1 VRTHLLQIKS
11 VPGIKGCAVLDLGRR
26 ELHPM
31 LPAAVTN
38 EFMERLTDRLVRL
51 AGQMQP
57 GEQAEFRFSEQAC
70 VVRRLVRGVLYV
82 QGKLGFDADTLQLA
96 LKASASAIDRK
107 LQSAQSQRALGYDF
121 SRPEY
126 MDAILQTFTICGDHF
141 KSSLGHTLV
150 VKRMQK
156 AKENVASLFPIVN
169 DLVVDQ
175 NGRVYPRKGRAL
187 DLDATANEAFARWL
201 AGFINLASSAE
212 PGTPPVN
219 VRDLT
224 KSIAQPLE
232 DSNFYGTLTAVYH

>member
-1 VRTHLLQIKS
+1 MQIKA

-31 LPAAVTN
+31 LPAAVSP
-38 EFMERLTDRLVRL
+38 EFMDRLTERLTRL

-70 VVRRLVRGVLYV
+70 VIRRLVRGVLYI
-82 QGKLGFDADTLQLA
+82 QGKLGFDAHTLQLA

-121 SRPEY
+121 SKPEY
-126 MDAILQTFTICGDHF
+126 MDAVLASFTACADHF

-150 VKRMQK
+150 AKRMQK
-156 AKENVASLFPIVN
+156 AKENVASLFPVVN
-169 DLVVDQ
+169 DLIVDQ

-187 DLDATANEAFARWL
+187 DLDASANEAFARWL
-201 AGFINLASSAE
+201 AGFINLAASAN
-212 PGTPPVN
+212 PGSPPPS

-224 KSIAQPLE
+224 KSVAQPLE
-232 DSNFYGTLTAVYH
+232 DSNFYGTLAAVYN